1 MLTITSIS
9 NTFHNISNTS
19 YVDVTLSTVEY
30 GNIPC
35 TLSSLDN
42 TVYNIFSNTSNTF
55 VEITNSQLY
64 TEVMNGQYGNITPFT
79 VNMNNVINI
88 AQENVQSVCDNIV
101 KQVIPSQ
108 SKQLAYQNA
117 AIILNSNG
125 NVPPNTGIYAT
136 TFNNLASAWGMTP
149 TNFASLV
156 ENMQNFSMTLAS
168 LELST
173 QSQIE
178 TANTPSILSS
188 IITNFESGI
197 NNIVNTINKVAA
209 IPITTPSPILISGV
223 NS

>member
-1 MLTITSIS
+1 MIKITSIS
-9 NTFHNISNTS
+9 NPFHNISNTS

-35 TLSSLDN
+35 TLSSTDN
-42 TVYNIFSNTSNTF
+42 TSYTILSKTLNTF
-55 VEITNSQLY
+55 VDITNSQLY
-64 TEVMNGQYGNITPFT
+64 TEVINGQYGNIVSFS
-79 VNMNNVINI
+79 VNIDNVKSI
-88 AQENVQSVCDNIV
+88 AQLSVQLVCDDIV

-117 AIILNSNG
+117 AIILNTNG
-125 NVPPNTGIYAT
+125 NIPPNTGIFAT
-136 TFNNLASAWGMTP
+136 TFNNLATSWGMTP

-156 ENMQNFSMTLAS
+156 ENMQNFSMTIAS

-178 TANTPSILSS
+178 TANTPSALST
-188 IITNFESGI
+188 IITNFESDI
-197 NNIVNTINKVAA
+197 NSIVTTINGVAVV
-209 IPITTPSPILISGV
+209 PITTPSPILISGV